1 MGEFKK
7 IQTEIDEIVR
17 LTYMLGDFCTSKGFT
32 EIVYAKCLDAN
43 INIEYMDYA
52 NKRVSEV
59 LYELD

>member
-17 LTYMLGDFCTSKGFT
+17 VTYMLGDFSTAKSFK
-32 EIVYAKCLDAN
+32 EIVYAKCLDAD
-43 INIEYMDYA
+43 INSEYMNYA
-52 NKRVSEV
+52 NKRISEV